1 VPAPLIILIV
11 GALFLAGF
19 TGLTLAR
26 RQKPSLRFLIEG
38 GIITALGVAAAP
50 AGVALNPILFL
61 VILYLLTMRVRLLVD
76 AGNFLTARKKYKA
89 SLSLFRLALRLGP
102 DTASRQIVLINRGVA
117 QLRMGEA
124 ETAYF
129 SLKAV
134 LLDEEVRLAA
144 RYLAAGYYNL
154 GVACLRTGRPQ
165 EAASHFR
172 KAVEILPGSIYAY
185 AAEQALKRGEAD
197 TPKH

>member
-1 VPAPLIILIV
+1 VPPSLIIVLV
-11 GALFLAGF
+11 GVLFLAGF
-19 TGLTLAR
+19 SGLTLAR

-38 GIITALGVAAAP
+38 GIITALGVAAVL

-61 VILYLLTMRVRLLVD
+61 VILYLLTLRVRLFVD
-76 AGNFLTARKKYKA
+76 AGNLLTARRKYNA
-89 SLSLFRLALRLGP
+89 ALSLFRLALRLGP
-102 DTASRQIVLINRGVA
+102 DAASRQIVLINRGVT

-124 ETAYF
+124 ESAYF

-134 LLDEEVRLAA
+134 LLDEEARLAA

-154 GVACLRTGRPQ
+154 GVACLRTGRQP
-165 EAASHFR
+165 EAVSHFR

-197 TPKH
+197 TRKP